1 MTNKFLEKL
10 IDEFNRLPG
19 IGRKSAVRIAFHII
33 SMKKEDVEK
42 FSFVINEA
50 KEKIKKCH
58 VCGNLT
64 EKEICNI
71 CEDESRDKNTIC
83 IVEDTRDIISFEKT
97 GKYKGEYHVI
107 GGKIAPLRGVTPDK
121 LNLEALLVR
130 IAKNDI
136 KEIIIAI
143 NPDLEGETTTLYLT
157 KILKPFNVKITR
169 IASGIPM
176 GGNIEYADS
185 ATISRSLEGRQEL

>member
-33 SMKKEDVEK
+33 SMKKEDVEN
-42 FSFVINEA
+42 FSFAINEA

-83 IVEDTRDIISFEKT
+83 IVEDSRDIISFEKT

-107 GGKIAPLRGVTPDK
+107 GAKIAPLRGVTPDK